1 MAIDRGAI
9 SRTQDTTFVFSDGC
23 RAVRLAV
30 NLRCPR
36 CDAELKA
43 GNVIAD
49 RCGSRGAGLQSLR
62 LQRPDGLLV
71 AHGGPTLAPNSSWMA
86 RASAGSASS
95 RLVNGSIKMRNIVL
109 RYAAPV
115 QCFWWRCSGDGE
127 TPA

>member
-36 CDAELKA
+36 GDTELKA
-43 GNVIAD
+43 GNDIAD

-62 LQRPDGLLV
+62 LQRPGGLLV
-71 AHGGPTLAPNSSWMA
+71 AHGGPTRDPALVLLGELAAPQGFALNAVLSCRRRSLTT
-86 RASAGSASS
+86 SS
-95 RLVNGSIKMRNIVL
+95 RIEAI
-109 RYAAPV
+109 
-115 QCFWWRCSGDGE
+115 
-127 TPA
+127 